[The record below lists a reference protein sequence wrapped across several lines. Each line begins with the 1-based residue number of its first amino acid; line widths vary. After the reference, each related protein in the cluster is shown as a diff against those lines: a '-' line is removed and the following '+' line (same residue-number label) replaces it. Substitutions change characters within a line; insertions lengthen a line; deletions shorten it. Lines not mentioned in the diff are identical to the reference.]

1 MAGSMRRSQR
11 FVFIRPARGRLE
23 LS

>member
-1 MAGSMRRSQR
+1 MAGSMRRIQR
-11 FVFIRPARGRLE
+11 FMFIRPARGRLG